1 MALEVMKEKP
11 GMMGD
16 LFLRLVGGCIV
27 DYAWGPENL
36 RLMVTSPVAAL
47 LSPGQEAIQVVL
59 EHCQDLYYLSYTQ
72 TQEERVVQQD
82 FRAIFSQDLQIL
94 GVEERA
100 GNHIILYCSTCLEV
114 LEAGELHFSA
124 PGFHL
129 YDQEFG
135 HLPYERFCRAADK
148 FS

>member
-1 MALEVMKEKP
+1 MKERS
-11 GMMGD
+11 GSLGD
-16 LFLRLVGGCIV
+16 LFTRLIGGCIV
-27 DYAWGPENL
+27 DYDPGPENL
-36 RLMVTSPVAAL
+36 RLVVTSPVAAL

-59 EHCQDLYYLSYTQ
+59 EQCQDLYYLSYTQ

-82 FRAIFSQDLQIL
+82 CHAIFSQELQLL

-100 GNHIILYCSTCLEV
+100 GNHLILYCNTCLDV

-124 PGFHL
+124 RGFRL

-135 HLPYERFCRAADK
+135 HLPYEHFCRASDK
-148 FS
+148 HLRFST